1 MCVCVCVCV
10 TSPTGHAHVVLS
22 SLAFA
27 VLGTY
32 REQCPVKRTLT
43 HGRLYNKQLACFMFD
58 FGVVNTADHDCELR
72 AEHFD
77 HTGGESETTVVLGLQ
92 QLWSDAKSNRIP
104 Y

>member
-1 MCVCVCVCV
+1 
-10 TSPTGHAHVVLS
+10 
-22 SLAFA
+22 
-27 VLGTY
+27 
-32 REQCPVKRTLT
+32 
-43 HGRLYNKQLACFMFD
+43 MFD
-58 FGVVNTADHDCELR
+58 FGAVNTADHDCELR